1 MEVLYPRAAGLDVH
15 AQTVVAAVRIAE
27 GTKVSREART
37 FGTTTRELLLLNDW
51 LKEFGVTHVGME
63 ATGVYW
69 KPVWHVLE
77 SDFAL
82 VLGNAKEIRNVPG
95 RKTDVNDATWLSD
108 LVAHGL
114 IRGSFVPPRPI
125 QDLRDLTRTRK
136 QMMRERGQHVQRLQ
150 KVLEDANVKLTN
162 VLSDIT
168 GASGRAI
175 LEAIIRGESDP
186 KRLAA
191 LADVRVKAS
200 KAELRDALQGCVR
213 DHHRFM
219 LQIHLRQI
227 DATERAVE
235 LLEAE
240 IERALEPFREQF
252 ERLMSMPG
260 MSEVMAATV
269 IAEIGVDMSVFPTAG
284 HLLAWAGLSPM
295 QDESAGKRRSN
306 RTKKQ
311 RWLKTAMVQAAWAAR
326 KKRNS
331 YFQAQY
337 LRIRARRGSKKA
349 VVAVAA
355 SLLSAAYHMLRDGQ
369 DYHELGADYFQRMDT
384 GRVAAKLVKR
394 LQTMGYEVGL
404 RRAA

>member
-51 LKEFGVTHVGME
+51 LKEFRVTHVGME

-227 DATERAVE
+227 DAIERAVE

-240 IERALEPFREQF
+240 VERALEPFREQF
-252 ERLMSMPG
+252 ERLMGMPG

-284 HLLAWAGLSPM
+284 HLLAWAGLSPR

-311 RWLKTAMVQAAWAAR
+311 RWLKTAMVQAAWAAS

-369 DYHELGADYFQRMDT
+369 DYHELGADYFQRRDT
-384 GRVAAKLVKR
+384 GKVATKLVKR
-394 LQTMGYEVGL
+394 LKTMGYEVDL

>member
-51 LKEFGVTHVGME
+51 LKEFRVTHVGME

-150 KVLEDANVKLTN
+150 KVLEVANVKLAN

-200 KAELRDALQGCVR
+200 KAELHDALQGCVR

-219 LQIHLRQI
+219 LQIHLR
-227 DATERAVE
+227 
-235 LLEAE
+235 
-240 IERALEPFREQF
+240 
-252 ERLMSMPG
+252 
-260 MSEVMAATV
+260 
-269 IAEIGVDMSVFPTAG
+269 
-284 HLLAWAGLSPM
+284 
-295 QDESAGKRRSN
+295 
-306 RTKKQ
+306 
-311 RWLKTAMVQAAWAAR
+311 
-326 KKRNS
+326 
-331 YFQAQY
+331 
-337 LRIRARRGSKKA
+337 
-349 VVAVAA
+349 
-355 SLLSAAYHMLRDGQ
+355 
-369 DYHELGADYFQRMDT
+369 
-384 GRVAAKLVKR
+384 
-394 LQTMGYEVGL
+394 
-404 RRAA
+404 

>member
-37 FGTTTRELLLLNDW
+37 FGTTTRELLLMNDW

-252 ERLMSMPG
+252 ERLMNMPG

-384 GRVAAKLVKR
+384 GRVATKLIKR
-394 LQTMGYEVGL
+394 LQTMGYEVDL

>member
-37 FGTTTRELLLLNDW
+37 FGTTTRELLLMNDW

-227 DATERAVE
+227 DATEGAVE

-252 ERLMSMPG
+252 ERLMNMPG

-337 LRIRARRGSKKA
+337 LRIRARRGS
-349 VVAVAA
+349 
-355 SLLSAAYHMLRDGQ
+355 
-369 DYHELGADYFQRMDT
+369 
-384 GRVAAKLVKR
+384 
-394 LQTMGYEVGL
+394 
-404 RRAA
+404 

>member
-15 AQTVVAAVRIAE
+15 AETVVAAVRIAE

-150 KVLEDANVKLTN
+150 KVLEDANVKLAN

-200 KAELRDALQGCVR
+200 KAELHDALQGCVR

-252 ERLMSMPG
+252 ERLMGMPG

-284 HLLAWAGLSPM
+284 HLLAWAGLSPR

-311 RWLKTAMVQAAWAAR
+311 RWLKTAMVQAAWAAS

-369 DYHELGADYFQRMDT
+369 DYHELGADYFQRRDT
-384 GRVAAKLVKR
+384 GRVATKLVKR
-394 LQTMGYEVGL
+394 LQTMGYEVDL